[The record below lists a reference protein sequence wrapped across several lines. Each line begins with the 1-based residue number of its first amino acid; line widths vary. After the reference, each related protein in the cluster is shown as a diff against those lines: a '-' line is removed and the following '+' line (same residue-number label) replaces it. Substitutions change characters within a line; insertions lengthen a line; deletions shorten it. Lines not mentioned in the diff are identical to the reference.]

1 MSSIYAGKKLSKVRG
16 EKVIGDKRSN
26 NIREDLIIRFHV
38 TQGREKAKFF
48 WLSGGCFLKQRKQVQ
63 KPKCGS
69 MSGHVPGITRKSVW
83 LEQIDQEREEL
94 QMGYMDG
101 ECHWGT

>member
-1 MSSIYAGKKLSKVRG
+1 MLVWGRAVREQSTNPCLGSLHFSWGNRQCINKRIQRMSSIYAGKKLSKVRG

-48 WLSGGCFLKQRKQVQ
+48 
-63 KPKCGS
+63 
-69 MSGHVPGITRKSVW
+69 
-83 LEQIDQEREEL
+83 
-94 QMGYMDG
+94 
-101 ECHWGT
+101 